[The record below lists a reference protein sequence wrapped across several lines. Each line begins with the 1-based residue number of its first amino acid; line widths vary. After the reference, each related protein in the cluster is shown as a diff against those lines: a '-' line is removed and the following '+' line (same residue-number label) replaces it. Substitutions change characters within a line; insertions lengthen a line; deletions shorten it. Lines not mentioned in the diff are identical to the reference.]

1 LNPDK
6 DLKFWDFSFDEMGQH
21 DLPATIDY
29 ITNLT
34 KVEKLTYIGHSQGT
48 SQMFVALTK
57 NIEYFK
63 SKLNGFVSLAP
74 IVRFKNV
81 KSSLV
86 KFAANWNLDK
96 LVRFFGVNELLN
108 GPETYNPL
116 LAYICKYASPI
127 CSAYMGLILDN
138 LPVENDIRALRT
150 FVGHIPAGSSLKCLS
165 HYANN
170 IRTGE
175 FLEFDYGK
183 EENMNRY
190 GQETAPKYKLE
201 NIKRVPICMIVG
213 KSDLL
218 SDTED
223 SQWLKNELDKNNVV
237 HFYKEY
243 PLMGHSTFLVP
254 KYDEFLKDIFKCVD
268 DFN

>member
-1 LNPDK
+1 
-6 DLKFWDFSFDEMGQH
+6 MGQH
-21 DLPATIDY
+21 DLPATIEY

-48 SQMFVALTK
+48 SQMFAALTK

-63 SKLNGFVSLAP
+63 SKLNGYISLAP
-74 IVRFKNV
+74 IVRFKNTD
-81 KSSLV
+81 STLV
-86 KFAANWNLDK
+86 RVAANLNLDK
-96 LVRFFGVNELLN
+96 LVGLFGIHELLN

-116 LAYICKYASPI
+116 LAYICKYVSPI

-138 LPVENDIRALRT
+138 LPVDNDIRALQT

-170 IRTGE
+170 MRTGE

-183 EENMNRY
+183 KENMNRY
-190 GQETAPKYKLE
+190 GQATPPNYKLD
-201 NIKRVPICMIVG
+201 NIKNVPICMLVG
-213 KSDLL
+213 MNDLL
-218 SDTED
+218 SDIRDT
-223 SQWLKNELDKNNVV
+223 QWLKEELDKNNVV

-243 PLMGHSTFLVP
+243 PRMGHSTFLVP
-254 KYDEFLKDIFKCVD
+254 KYDEYLKDIFKCVD